1 MTESQIARDA
11 ATSSQEHQD
20 VSMSDVTKWTCKWGC
35 GFASSYNEVENH
47 ERECPLQAQAGK
59 NGEPGGQRLD
69 QRDLQMAALKA
80 QIEADRKW
88 SQYREIVMK
97 KHLSE
102 ANDKIKRLQEV
113 FESER
118 VQQLS
123 VQGGFQE
130 LLQAYD

>member
-1 MTESQIARDA
+1 MQ
-11 ATSSQEHQD
+11 
-20 VSMSDVTKWTCKWGC
+20 K
-35 GFASSYNEVENH
+35 
-47 ERECPLQAQAGK
+47 
-59 NGEPGGQRLD
+59 LD
-69 QRDLQMAALKA
+69 LRDLQMAALKA
-80 QIEADRKW
+80 QIETDSKW
-88 SQYREIVMK
+88 SHDREIDMK